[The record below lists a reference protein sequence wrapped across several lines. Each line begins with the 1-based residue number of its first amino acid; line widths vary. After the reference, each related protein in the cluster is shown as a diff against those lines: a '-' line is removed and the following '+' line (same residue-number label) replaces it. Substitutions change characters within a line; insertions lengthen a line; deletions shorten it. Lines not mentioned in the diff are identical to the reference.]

1 MNLWEETKVE
11 EEKLIRAA
19 QDFLRLNRDY
29 ADTQINF
36 DLMRAVIEREKLDP
50 SSVSDLNT
58 AWSRIKVITRNDAPI
73 DQTPATVRPR
83 QTTVIPVPVA
93 PALEPPIDEAQAAL
107 DAAAKELVASY
118 GGDSGFKTFFNN
130 LSAKQMEAE
139 LRDFRFQRAV
149 EICFPQTETSLLTR
163 GDYVRGVQVVRA
175 AEISGSD
182 PYAAERAIA
191 KSRDLHAQAY
201 ANYQERAPG
210 PEGGKP
216 HWGPSFANRRT
227 VQTGPRNMTASEAR
241 ANELANAARS
251 GQPEK
256 SRADAIREAQLE
268 EAKVKAERWSR

>member
-1 MNLWEETKVE
+1 VE
-11 EEKLIRAA
+11 EDKLIRAA
-19 QDFLRLNRDY
+19 QDFMRLNRDY
-29 ADTQINF
+29 ADTQANF
-36 DLMRAVIEREKLDP
+36 DLMHWVIEREKLDP

-58 AWSRIKVITRNDAPI
+58 AWSRVKVITRNDAPV
-73 DQTPATVRPR
+73 QTPAAIRPR
-83 QTTVIPVPVA
+83 QTTVIPVA
-93 PALEPPIDEAQAAL
+93 PALEPKPPVNETQAAL
-107 DAAAKELVASY
+107 DAAAKELIASY

-163 GDYVRGVQVVRA
+163 GDYVRGAQVVRA

-182 PYAAERAIA
+182 PYAAERAVA
-191 KSRDLHAQAY
+191 KSRDMHAQAY
-201 ANYQERAPG
+201 AGYQEKAPG

-216 HWGPSFANRRT
+216 HWGPSFANRNAPQVR
-227 VQTGPRNMTASEAR
+227 PRPMTAAEAR

-268 EAKVKAERWSR
+268 EAKVKQARWNR

>member
-1 MNLWEETKVE
+1 VQEEQ
-11 EEKLIRAA
+11 LMRAV

-50 SSVSDLNT
+50 SRVSDLNA
-58 AWSRIKVITRNDAPI
+58 AWSRVKVITRNDPKPVA
-73 DQTPATVRPR
+73 QSPATVRPR

-93 PALEPPIDEAQAAL
+93 PAPEPPIDEAQAAL
-107 DAAAKELVASY
+107 DTAAKELISSY
-118 GGDSGFKTFFNN
+118 GGNSGFKTFFNN
-130 LSAKQMEAE
+130 LTAKQMESE

-149 EICFPQTETSLLTR
+149 EICFPQAEASLLTR
-163 GDYVRGVQVVRA
+163 GDYMRGVQVVRA

-182 PYAAERAIA
+182 VYAAERAIA
-191 KSRDLHAQAY
+191 QAY
-201 ANYQERAPG
+201 AGYQERAPG

-227 VQTGPRNMTASEAR
+227 APTGPRTMTASEAR
-241 ANELANAARS
+241 ANELTNAARS

-256 SRADAIREAQLE
+256 PRADAAREAQLE

>member
-1 MNLWEETKVE
+1 M
-11 EEKLIRAA
+11 
-19 QDFLRLNRDY
+19 Y
-29 ADTQINF
+29 
-36 DLMRAVIEREKLDP
+36 AVIEREKLDP
-50 SSVSDLNT
+50 SRVSDLGR
-58 AWSRIKVITRNDAPI
+58 AWQVVKIITRNDAPI
-73 DQTPATVRPR
+73 NQTPATVRPR

-93 PALEPPIDEAQAAL
+93 PEPEPPIDETQAAL
-107 DAAAKELVASY
+107 DAAAKELISSH

-130 LSAKQMEAE
+130 LSAKQMESE

-149 EICFPQTETSLLTR
+149 EICFPRTEANLLTR

-182 PYAAERAIA
+182 VYAAERAIA
-191 KSRDLHAQAY
+191 HSRDLHAQAY
-201 ANYQERAPG
+201 AGYQERAPG

-227 VQTGPRNMTASEAR
+227 AQSGPRTMTASQAR

-256 SRADAIREAQLE
+256 PRADAAREAQLE
-268 EAKVKAERWSR
+268 EAKVKQARWNR